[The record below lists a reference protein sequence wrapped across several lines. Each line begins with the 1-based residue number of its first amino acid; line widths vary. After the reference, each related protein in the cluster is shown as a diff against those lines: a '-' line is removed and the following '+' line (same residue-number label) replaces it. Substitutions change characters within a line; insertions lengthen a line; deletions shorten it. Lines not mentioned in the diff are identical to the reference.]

1 MKTLSSLI
9 ISSSIAL
16 VNASRTVN
24 CCGPA
29 SVDANRRCSSRLEVE
44 AEADGVDEDVVPRTE
59 SCAAR
64 VLRARE
70 AAAAVAA
77 TEEAPTLQARAG
89 GTHVTETE
97 MRRFVSF
104 VQSGRIP
111 EYAKAEYERLA
122 TMGINRLQEEQR
134 LRAQLH
140 AEGYTDLDSLPA
152 PLRQQYLRAQNQA
165 TQASLDFSGHVQK
178 WLGNA

>member
-1 MKTLSSLI
+1 
-9 ISSSIAL
+9 
-16 VNASRTVN
+16 
-24 CCGPA
+24 
-29 SVDANRRCSSRLEVE
+29 
-44 AEADGVDEDVVPRTE
+44 
-59 SCAAR
+59 
-64 VLRARE
+64 
-70 AAAAVAA
+70 
-77 TEEAPTLQARAG
+77 
-89 GTHVTETE
+89 
-97 MRRFVSF
+97 MRRFARLVE
-104 VQSGRIP
+104 SGRIP
-111 EYAKAEYERLA
+111 EYAQEEYERLA